1 MTCNLIVFSDD
12 LNLIVFSDDL
22 NLIVFSDELQ
32 LNPRTR
38 CFSLRLRRV

>member
-38 CFSLRLRRV
+38 CFSLRLRTV